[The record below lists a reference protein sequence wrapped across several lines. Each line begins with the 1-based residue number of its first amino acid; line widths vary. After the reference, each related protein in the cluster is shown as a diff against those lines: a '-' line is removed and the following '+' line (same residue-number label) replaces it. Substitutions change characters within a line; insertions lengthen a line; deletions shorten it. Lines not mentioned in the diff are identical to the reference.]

1 MARGRVMTNL
11 PSIAVEGQGADERR
25 TRYGEPVVQAL
36 NGSNDSAHAVG
47 GSYFVA
53 QTATPGT
60 AYNLTGA
67 TQTAWVATTPT
78 LTVFNNAAAGGA
90 FLIPD
95 FLQITFAT
103 AGVAGTRVEGAI
115 VTDTITRRSSGGTL
129 LTSYNARSDSAY
141 GASPAVAYG
150 GDITAVAAS
159 APKYVGRFTLSTA
172 IPAIG
177 ETYRIEFGAPV
188 ASSVGSKT
196 ARVSPIVVPPQA
208 SVLVYLWL
216 PSQTTAPTGEVS
228 FGYWMR

>member
-1 MARGRVMTNL
+1 MARGRVYTAL
-11 PSIAVEGQGADERR
+11 PAIAVEGTGADERR
-25 TRYGEPVVQAL
+25 TRYGEPQVMAID
-36 NGSNDSAHAVG
+36 GANDVSHAYD

-78 LTVFNNAAAGGA
+78 LTVFNGAAAGGA
-90 FLIPD
+90 FLVPD
-95 FLQITFAT
+95 FLQIQFAT
-103 AGVAGTRVEGAI
+103 PGTGGTRVEGAI

-129 LTSYNARSDSAY
+129 LTSYNVRSDSAY
-141 GASPAVAYG
+141 GASPAVVYG

-159 APKYVGRFTLSTA
+159 APKYVARFGLSTA
-172 IPAIG
+172 IPAAG

-188 ASSVGSKT
+188 ASSVTTKT
-196 ARVSPIVVPPQA
+196 ARVSPIVIPPQA
-208 SVLVYLWL
+208 SLVVYLWL
-216 PSQTTAPTGEVS
+216 PTQSAQPTGEVS